1 MTMLRIARVQ
11 PLSGRSVS
19 LTLTDGTVV
28 ERDLQDLL
36 RLGGVFTPID
46 GSDAVFRRV
55 RVRHGT
61 LVWPGDIDL
70 DPDVLIWGGAPPPDG
85 SSRRPPHRSRVAVP
99 A

>member
-1 MTMLRIARVQ
+1 MTMLRIARVR
-11 PLSGRSVS
+11 PLGGRSVS

-36 RLGGVFTPID
+36 RLGGVLAPID
-46 GSDAVFRRV
+46 GSDAMFRRL

-61 LVWPGDIDL
+61 LAWPGDIDL

-85 SSRRPPHRSRVAVP
+85 SARRPPHRSRVAVP